1 MLKPAIPH
9 VGMSLTLCPLYVYV
23 CVCAWVYPA
32 PTSVTGTGLDEL
44 DL

>member
-23 CVCAWVYPA
+23 CVCVRMGVPSANQCDRDWF
-32 PTSVTGTGLDEL
+32 G
-44 DL
+44 